1 MRIKP
6 NKFIKMKK
14 YLFALLF
21 VFGTTYFVQ
30 AQTELDILRKLFQV
44 EKKAALADFLQLT
57 DAQNTAFWPMY
68 AEYEEQRAILGQ
80 KRIQLIEDY
89 ARNYTSMSPEKAD
102 ELVKQSLS
110 LTKQRA
116 KLRQKYYKKTKKL
129 LGSVK
134 AAAFL
139 QFENYVDNAVSL
151 EISNQIPFI
160 GEY

>member
-1 MRIKP
+1 
-6 NKFIKMKK
+6 MKK
-14 YLFALLF
+14 HLLALLLL
-21 VFGTTYFVQ
+21 FGTATFVQ

-57 DAQNTAFWPMY
+57 EAQGTEFWMVY
-68 AEYEEQRAILGQ
+68 AEYEEQRSSLGQ

-89 ARNYTSMSPEKAD
+89 ARNYTSMSAEKAD
-102 ELVKQSLS
+102 ELVKQSVS
-110 LTKQRA
+110 LAKQRA
-116 KLRQKYYKKTKKL
+116 KLRQQYYKKSKKL

-139 QFENYVDNAVSL
+139 QFETYVDHAIAL